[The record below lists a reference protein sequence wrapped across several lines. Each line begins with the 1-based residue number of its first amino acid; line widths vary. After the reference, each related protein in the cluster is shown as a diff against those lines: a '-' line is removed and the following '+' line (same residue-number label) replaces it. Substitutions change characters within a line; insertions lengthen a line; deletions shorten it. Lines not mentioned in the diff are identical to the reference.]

1 MIKLTNGFFSVLDH
15 DVIRIQFVFP
25 TFFVLL
31 QKLLSLIKPSLA
43 RYPPMHLNLSL
54 YKDMLKNIPLGSAED
69 YQNFLN
75 LTSPNYTTSNSQAPL
90 SSTLTEP
97 GTSPQKGFWRNLSF
111 ARKSTKATTV
121 PSRKLN
127 AKDSCAV
134 EMDPLLQK
142 KTNEKKNPPLDS
154 EPKEVSSGDPVV
166 NERPEIVPETD
177 PINGIEVAP
186 DTE

>member
-1 MIKLTNGFFSVLDH
+1 M
-15 DVIRIQFVFP
+15 QFVFP

-121 PSRKLN
+121 PSQKKLN

-134 EMDPLLQK
+134 EMGPLLK
-142 KTNEKKNPPLDS
+142 KKSNVKS
-154 EPKEVSSGDPVV
+154 EPKEASPSHSGSEV
-166 NERPEIVPETD
+166 NERPLIGAENDPSDQIETAATV
-177 PINGIEVAP
+177 EA
-186 DTE
+186 TE